1 MIKNGTFILHYT
13 DDEGTQ
19 DLAVEIPAGE
29 KTFVAFG
36 VQDKGG
42 KREYKATWGF
52 RCGFAYSSGDAKTV

>member
-52 RCGFAYSSGDAKTV
+52 RF